1 MMRLAMA
8 ALAALILWCAPLS
21 AAAQSIPAL
30 DEISAPVAA
39 AHPQLAA
46 RRAALTQARAAL
58 RARAMAQRAECGSVE
73 EGSAAAS
80 ACAASKDALLA
91 QIRGHVAD
99 SLAFNA
105 EAEPYQC
112 AAGTEFAA
120 AADRCEAPPADRSP
134 SLPTNLDAFTRARFE
149 TELADLRARRL
160 IAERE
165 LVKVSQASGLI
176 EGGTLVNWQIRQD
189 LTADSMVNALNT
201 AEGLLAVYGAGL
213 SPHTLESVKVAL
225 AAAQASAHAY
235 AAAQS
240 EPDSKRQFE
249 QAREAMLD
257 LSNLLS
263 EAAVGMK
270 SDAVVGVTRF
280 RTAFNELA
288 PAAKE
293 LADDPS
299 DQRRIAAMATALSDV
314 VEAGE
319 RVPLAGALVA
329 GANGPAK
336 LADTA
341 VTSWWW
347 LRRDAADLAQAGSVN
362 QTARLYWQNRLGE
375 IESMEGVYRA
385 SLGTGANTGAGRDP

>member
-1 MMRLAMA
+1 MA
-8 ALAALILWCAPLS
+8 ALAALILIGFPLS
-21 AAAQSIPAL
+21 AGAQSIPAL
-30 DEISAPVAA
+30 DEISVPVAT

-46 RRAALTQARAAL
+46 RHAALMQAREAL
-58 RARAMAQRAECGSVE
+58 RARAMAQRAQCGSVE

-80 ACAASKDALLA
+80 ACAASRDALVA
-91 QIRGHVAD
+91 EIRQHVAD
-99 SLAFNA
+99 SVAFNA
-105 EAEPYQC
+105 EAGPYQC
-112 AAGTEFAA
+112 AAGTQFAA
-120 AADRCEAPPADRSP
+120 ATDRCQAPAADRSP
-134 SLPTNLDAFTRARFE
+134 SLPTNLDAFSRSRFE
-149 TELADLRARRL
+149 AELADLKSRRL

-165 LVKVSQASGLI
+165 LAKVSQASGLI

-201 AEGLLAVYGAGL
+201 AEGLLSVYGPRL
-213 SPHTLESVKVAL
+213 SPQILESAKVAL

-240 EPDSKRQFE
+240 EPESQRQFE

-270 SDAVVGVTRF
+270 SDAVAGVTRF

-288 PAAKE
+288 PAAKN

-299 DQRRIAAMATALSDV
+299 DQHRVAAMATALSDV
-314 VEAGE
+314 VDAGE

-329 GANGPAK
+329 GVNGPAK

-347 LRRDAADLAQAGSVN
+347 LKRDAADLAQAGSVN

-385 SLGTGANTGAGRDP
+385 SLGAGAN